1 LNIIKPRVGINP
13 EKIDRK
19 PFDHEGAKELCSYQ
33 FGMTSDLKREKEI
46 WNLRVCKI
54 CSKKDALV

>member
-1 LNIIKPRVGINP
+1 MINP

-19 PFDHEGAKELCSYQ
+19 PFGHEGAKELCLYQ

-46 WNLRVCKI
+46 WNLRVCKL